1 MVAHV
6 SPNKKTDGIICD
18 LCSKVYTNKFR
29 YYSAKFDLVEVDK
42 AIGKSG
48 IVQVDRR
55 AMDLD
60 VCEECM
66 NKIKE
71 QVLKLIKSREDGKGE
86 EKWEV
91 RT

>member
-6 SPNKKTDGIICD
+6 SQNKKVDGIICD
-18 LCSKVYTNKFR
+18 LCGKVCINKFR

-66 NKIKE
+66 NKMKE

-86 EKWEV
+86 EKWEA